1 MQLSVLRLKTFKTK
15 ITALHSLLK
24 NIDTKKSVIFILLLI
39 FLDQFVKIYIKLNY
53 SITAYGQPPIID
65 LGFFKLLFI
74 ENKGMAMGA
83 RLNNIIPFLD
93 DNTAKLFLT
102 FFRIF
107 ACFGLGFWLRNIIKN
122 KGSQLLIFCV
132 CLIFAGAIGNL
143 IDSVFYGV
151 IFSSSYGQV
160 ATLFPDVG
168 YAPLFYGSVVDMIQF
183 PLATWNWPDWLPFI
197 GGEEYTFFEYV
208 FNLADSYISTGVILL
223 LVSNKKV
230 SF

>member
-1 MQLSVLRLKTFKTK
+1 MQLLVLRLKTFKTK
-15 ITALHSLLK
+15 ITDLHSLLK
-24 NIDTKKSVIFILLLI
+24 NIGTKKSVIFILLLI

-183 PLATWNWPDWLPFI
+183 PLATWNWPDWLPFV

>member
-1 MQLSVLRLKTFKTK
+1 LRLKTFKTK

-183 PLATWNWPDWLPFI
+183 PLATWNWPDWLPFV

>member
-83 RLNNIIPFLD
+83 RLNNIIPYLD
-93 DNTAKLFLT
+93 DNTAKLILT

-107 ACFGLGFWLRNIIKN
+107 ACIGLGFWLKSIIKN
-122 KGSQLLIFCV
+122 KGHQLLIFCV
-132 CLIFAGAIGNL
+132 CLIFAGAVGNL
-143 IDSVFYGV
+143 IDSVFYGM
-151 IFSSSYGQV
+151 IFSSSYGQI

-183 PLATWNWPDWLPFI
+183 PLATWNWPDWLPFV

>member
-1 MQLSVLRLKTFKTK
+1 MQLLVLKLKTFKTK

-183 PLATWNWPDWLPFI
+183 PLATWNWPDWLPFV